1 MPKKKNKKKTEWTT
15 HKHACSSKFPDLV
28 LTEITTPFLNL
39 TLLRACYF
47 RHTIGP
53 LTRFVF
59 LTKILRLILWVLG
72 SLMTCAFMASS
83 LRLSACFI
91 YDKRAWVIY
100 CSLSWQWYIFETSN
114 ITDKIYF
121 IIFSGRKWETMLE
134 CSAHNKTSLV
144 TSVYNMFL
152 LLFTSAGSHTY
163 GHECAIY
170 TVQC

>member
-1 MPKKKNKKKTEWTT
+1 MFTGQTRLRRGNSPLIWSIHSALLNFLFEINMAPLNNALQNTRQSRNNFFFIHSAHLTLTSACLKDAKKKKTEWTT

-28 LTEITTPFLNL
+28 LTEITTTFLNL

-47 RHTIGP
+47 RHTIGS

-91 YDKRAWVIY
+91 YDKRA
-100 CSLSWQWYIFETSN
+100 
-114 ITDKIYF
+114 
-121 IIFSGRKWETMLE
+121 
-134 CSAHNKTSLV
+134 
-144 TSVYNMFL
+144 
-152 LLFTSAGSHTY
+152 
-163 GHECAIY
+163 
-170 TVQC
+170 

>member
-1 MPKKKNKKKTEWTT
+1 MDDSQTRLLFKIPWLSLNRNN
-15 HKHACSSKFPDLV
+15 HYFPH
-28 LTEITTPFLNL
+28 L

-47 RHTIGP
+47 RHTIGS

-114 ITDKIYF
+114 IADKIYF

>member
-1 MPKKKNKKKTEWTT
+1 MDDSQTRLLFKIPWLSLNRNNNY
-15 HKHACSSKFPDLV
+15 FPPSYL
-28 LTEITTPFLNL
+28 ITCLLFPSHDWVAYSVRFLNQDIAFN
-39 TLLRACYF
+39 T
-47 RHTIGP
+47 
-53 LTRFVF
+53 V
-59 LTKILRLILWVLG
+59 VLG

-91 YDKRAWVIY
+91 YDKRAWVTY

-114 ITDKIYF
+114 IADKIYF